1 MDLYEI
7 IRCVRRRF
15 LIFAVVAVAVIA
27 AGAAYALTQEQT
39 YESTTTL
46 QFDPK
51 KLSDV
56 TTEPPADSTS
66 TPSTT
71 VINPAITYAWDK
83 VAGTQISNAAHDA
96 VRASYLE
103 KHVVSDLS
111 FDISG
116 QELSKQVSANP
127 VNDTTLLT
135 ITGRSTDPK
144 QAKEISNAVAS
155 AIQQDVTNT
164 SPFANVDSDF
174 TTESAKQASLPT
186 WLVVIAIDIAGL
198 LLGVVAALLW
208 DRLFPRVTDARS
220 LSEAAGMPVLGVLP
234 SNAAVNKEAR
244 AFVGTETAGLL
255 EDPIRMVLA
264 NLTVP
269 QREARVRSLAVVGM
283 TSRSGAPAVAA
294 NLAIVTAELGSTVLL
309 IDADLRKP
317 TLSKVFDVAEGPGLS
332 SVSAADDDLTK
343 VAHQTVYP
351 RLGVVPAG
359 EPPDS
364 RAQESELYH
373 RQLPRFEGMTD
384 LVIVSS
390 RPMRAGP
397 ETRLVLGVVD
407 EVVLVVESGAL
418 RPREVEEA
426 AAGLRMLGIH
436 LVGAVLTGAPK
447 REARRWRYGYGVRR
461 VGEPLGLPP
470 GEVGLGPAA
479 T

>member
-15 LIFAVVAVAVIA
+15 LVFAIVAVAVIA
-27 AGAAYALTQEQT
+27 AGAGYALTQQQT

-51 KLSDV
+51 KLDDV
-56 TTEPPADSTS
+56 TTSPDTS
-66 TPSTT
+66 SSSTT
-71 VINPAITYAWDK
+71 IINPAITYAWDK
-83 VAGTQISNAAHDA
+83 VSGSQISNAAHKA
-96 VRASYLE
+96 VRAKWL
-103 KHVVSDLS
+103 SDNVTQQLS

-116 QELSKQVSANP
+116 KALADQVSANP
-127 VNDTTLLT
+127 VNDTTILN

-144 QAKEISNAVAS
+144 QAEEISKTVAAAV
-155 AIQQDVTNT
+155 QQDVNTNSAFAQITEPPET
-164 SPFANVDSDF
+164 SSA
-174 TTESAKQASLPT
+174 TEASLPT
-186 WLVVIAIDIAGL
+186 WMVVIAIDIAGL

-208 DRLFPRVTDARS
+208 DRVFPRVTDARS
-220 LSEAAGMPVLGVLP
+220 LSEATSMPVLGVLP
-234 SNAAVNKEAR
+234 SNAAVNKEPK
-244 AFVGTETAGLL
+244 AFVGVETATLL

-264 NLTVP
+264 NLMVP
-269 QREARVRSLAVVGM
+269 QREHRVRSLAVVGM

-317 TLSKVFDVAEGPGLS
+317 SISKVFDVADGPGLS
-332 SVSAADDDLTK
+332 SVTSADDDLTK
-343 VAHQTVYP
+343 VAHQTSYQ

-359 EPPDS
+359 EPPAT

-384 LVIVSS
+384 LVIVSP

-397 ETRLVLGVVD
+397 ETRLVMGVVD

-426 AAGLRMLGIH
+426 VDGLRMLGVH
-436 LVGAVLTGAPK
+436 MAGAVLTGAPK

>member
-56 TTEPPADSTS
+56 TTETPADSGTT
-66 TPSTT
+66 TPPTT

-103 KHVVSDLS
+103 KHVVSNLS

-116 QELSKQVSANP
+116 QELSNQVSANP

-135 ITGRSTDPK
+135 ITGRSTDPE
-144 QAKEISNAVAS
+144 QAKEISNAVAT
-155 AIQQDVTNT
+155 AIQQDVTTN
-164 SPFANVDSDF
+164 SPFANVDPGF
-174 TTESAKQASLPT
+174 TTDSAKQASLPT

-317 TLSKVFDVAEGPGLS
+317 TLSKVFDVQPAPGCRP
-332 SVSAADDDLTK
+332 SAART
-343 VAHQTVYP
+343 T
-351 RLGVVPAG
+351 
-359 EPPDS
+359 
-364 RAQESELYH
+364 
-373 RQLPRFEGMTD
+373 T
-384 LVIVSS
+384 
-390 RPMRAGP
+390 
-397 ETRLVLGVVD
+397 
-407 EVVLVVESGAL
+407 
-418 RPREVEEA
+418 
-426 AAGLRMLGIH
+426 
-436 LVGAVLTGAPK
+436 
-447 REARRWRYGYGVRR
+447 
-461 VGEPLGLPP
+461 
-470 GEVGLGPAA
+470 
-479 T
+479 